1 MDDSGACLEQ
11 SDLVERRRG
20 LAAER
25 EGEEILEELN
35 FVFDVVKLRCDVG
48 VCRPASPLSFDG
60 LDPTAVHSPAAIVG
74 PWKLHLDV
82 VDVVV
87 LKRTHPKRCG
97 QVARVHTG
105 PMASGRSD
113 LGSRCRDG

>member
-1 MDDSGACLEQ
+1 MEQ

-25 EGEEILEELN
+25 EGEEIFKQLDL
-35 FVFDVVKLRCDVG
+35 VFDVFELCGDVR
-48 VCRPASPLSFDG
+48 VCRPPATIAFNG
-60 LDPTAVHSPAAIVG
+60 LDPTAVHSSAPIVG
-74 PWKLHLDV
+74 ARKLHLDV

-87 LKRTHPKRCG
+87 LKRSDPKRGGEISC
-97 QVARVHTG
+97 VDSG
-105 PMASGRSD
+105 PMASGRSN